1 MRAQPWSEQ
10 EDISKQV
17 RAIWRYT
24 SHALNDQ
31 VIRGFNFT
39 ATLPAGFTVV
49 PPNPMMQYSAMV
61 ARMRGVPQPLSM
73 FMLLP
78 PGSQLSQFTPAI
90 VAVEEIDPVT
100 SQVVLMGL
108 QNLESPDVAW
118 GLAQSLQVQYV
129 FNFAPMRQIP
139 LQNGTALG
147 REFDAVGLPP
157 FNVAIHALILLIQ
170 GPASTV
176 KVMVLVQTQRWSEF
190 LAPCLQFVG
199 GINVSGGMSM
209 PASVIALADPN
220 HPDQMQL
227 NIVNPRTNQ
236 QTPVMSVPAGA
247 VYNVVIHMD
256 DHSTTVNGNIQ
267 GAGIAVGEHSLAST
281 AIRAE
286 SGAPL

>member
-1 MRAQPWSEQ
+1 M
-10 EDISKQV
+10 
-17 RAIWRYT
+17 
-24 SHALNDQ
+24 NDQ

-39 ATLPAGFTVV
+39 ATLPDGFTVI
-49 PPNPMMQYSAMV
+49 PPNPMMQYAAMI
-61 ARMRGVPQPLSM
+61 AQMQGIPQPLST

-78 PGSQLSQFTPAI
+78 PGSHLSQFTPAI
-90 VAVEEIDPVT
+90 VTVEEIDPMT
-100 SQVVLMGL
+100 SQIVLMGM
-108 QNLESPDVAW
+108 QNLESPDVAS
-118 GLAQSLQVQYV
+118 GLAQSLQAQYV

-147 REFDAVGLPP
+147 REFDAVGFPP

-170 GPASTV
+170 GPISTV
-176 KVMVLVQTQRWSEF
+176 KVMVMVQTQRWSEF

-227 NIVNPRTNQ
+227 NIVNPKTNQ

-247 VYNVVIHMD
+247 VYNVTIRMD

-267 GAGIAVGEHSLAST
+267 GAGIAVGAHSLASSAT
-281 AIRAE
+281 RAE
-286 SGAPL
+286 SGASL